1 MKIFN
6 RLKVWDVVLYVMALR
21 VLNMDNKNNDIK
33 L

>member
-1 MKIFN
+1 MKTFN
-6 RLKVWDVVLYVMALR
+6 RLTVCDAVLYVMALR